1 MSWDLERD
9 GGVVVVHILGT
20 KANVQNEVFFES
32 LHAAFDRLESEF
44 SDCAVVLTAE
54 GSCFSA
60 GLDFDS
66 VFPIFASGDRDA
78 ITDWLRRYQAMN
90 LRVWR
95 FPRPTVAAINGHAY
109 AGGLLTALTCDYRVA
124 ADGARFCMNEVPMGI
139 AVPGVFLE
147 IIRYAVGERA
157 AALATLFGRGYGAQD
172 AHRLGFVHDVTTAER
187 LLPEALAMAGS
198 VGPRAFAA
206 YAATKCAL
214 QAAALE
220 RIETA
225 AARLDEELP
234 ALVSSEASVQSRADR
249 YAEVKGRA
257 PSWAH
262 GEPRP

>member
-1 MSWDLERD
+1 MSWELQRD
-9 GGVVVVHILGT
+9 GDVVVVRISGT
-20 KANVQNEVFFES
+20 KANVQNDVFFDS
-32 LHAAFDRLESEF
+32 FDVAFDRLESEF
-44 SDCAVVLTAE
+44 SGCAVVLTAE

-78 ITDWLRRYQAMN
+78 IARWLRRYQAMN
-90 LRVWR
+90 LRAWR

-109 AGGLLTALTCDYRVA
+109 AGGMLTALTCDYRVA

-139 AVPGVFLE
+139 AVPGVFVE

-157 AALATLFGRGYGAQD
+157 AALATLFGREYEAQD
-172 AHRLGFVHDVTTAER
+172 AHRLGFVHAVTTPDR
-187 LLPEALAMAGS
+187 LLPEALAMAGA
-198 VGPRAFAA
+198 VGPKAFAA
-206 YAATKCAL
+206 YAATKRAL

-220 RIETA
+220 RIETV

-262 GEPRP
+262 AEPRP